1 MQRVPVINK
10 EGYPLMPTKP
20 SRARR
25 WLKSGK
31 AVIWKNKLNVFAI
44 QLTVDA
50 AKGDTQPVVV
60 GIDPGKL
67 FTGIAIQSKQC
78 THWLGHLY
86 LPFQKIKGRLE
97 QRRMMRR
104 GRRGRRI
111 NRNISFN
118 QRAHRQVRFDNR
130 RSKKIPPSIKAN
142 RDLEYRVLNLLSNI
156 FPLLEVV
163 VETIKARGNKAFSPV
178 IVAQKWQLNRLSKD
192 YMVRVKEG
200 WETAQL
206 RTQLGLKKQ
215 KNNKSDA
222 VIETHAVDGI
232 ALACSEFVKYQITSL
247 NSRGWVGEVNITPCP
262 LTVIR
267 RPPISRRQ
275 LHLMVPSAGNKRR
288 KYGGTV
294 TRHGLRKGDYVEAT
308 QGKKT
313 VKGWVSGD
321 TKTQVSVSDANWK
334 RLGQFSKNKVRLI
347 HRSIGLIVA
356 GRLLLPV
363 AFFLRVINRRGF

>member
-31 AVIWKNKLNVFAI
+31 AIIWKNKLNVFAI

-50 AKGDTQPVVV
+50 DCDTQTVVV

-67 FTGIAIQSKQC
+67 FTGIAVQSQKC

-86 LPFQKIKGRLE
+86 LPFQKIKDRLE
-97 QRRMMRR
+97 QRRMMRSC
-104 GRRGRRI
+104 RRGRRI
-111 NRNISFN
+111 NRKVPFS
-118 QRAHRQVRFDNR
+118 QRAHRQARFDNR
-130 RSKKIPPSIKAN
+130 RQCKIPPSIKAN
-142 RDLEYRVLNLLSNI
+142 RNLEYRVLDLLSNI

-163 VETIKARGNKAFSPV
+163 IETVKARGDKAFSPV
-178 IVAQKWQLNRLSKD
+178 MVAQKWQLNRLSED

-215 KNNKSDA
+215 KTNKSDA

-232 ALACSEFVKYQITSL
+232 ALACSKFIKYQITSL
-247 NSRGWVGEVNITPCP
+247 NSRNWVGQVNITPCP
-262 LTVIR
+262 LTAIR

-275 LHLMVPSAGNKRR
+275 LHLMVPGKGNKRR

-294 TRHGLRKGDYVEAT
+294 TRHGLRKGDFVEAT

-313 VKGWVSGD
+313 VRGWVSGD

-347 HRSIGLIVA
+347 QRSIGLIA
-356 GRLLLPV
+356 TQQ
-363 AFFLRVINRRGF
+363 

>member
-1 MQRVPVINK
+1 MRGNFHVPFCRRVEV
-10 EGYPLMPTKP
+10 
-20 SRARR
+20 
-25 WLKSGK
+25 
-31 AVIWKNKLNVFAI
+31 
-44 QLTVDA
+44 
-50 AKGDTQPVVV
+50 GDN
-60 GIDPGKL
+60 L
-67 FTGIAIQSKQC
+67 FDSIGIAIQSRNC

-86 LPFQKIKGRLE
+86 LPFQKIKDRME

-111 NRNISFN
+111 NRKVPFC
-118 QRAHRQVRFDNR
+118 QRAHRQARFDNR
-130 RSKKIPPSIKAN
+130 RQCKIPPSIKAN
-142 RDLEYRVLNLLSNI
+142 RNLEYRVLEVLSNI

-163 VETIKARGNKAFSPV
+163 IETIKARGDKAFSPV
-178 IVAQKWQLNRLSKD
+178 MVAQKWQLNRLSKD
-192 YMVRVKEG
+192 YMVQVKEG

-206 RTQLGLKKQ
+206 RTLLGLKKQ
-215 KNNKSDA
+215 KTNKSDA

-247 NSRGWVGEVNITPCP
+247 NSRAWVGEVNITPCP

-275 LHLMVPSAGNKRR
+275 LHLMVPSIGNKRR

-294 TRHGLRKGDYVEAT
+294 TRHGLRKGDFVEAT
-308 QGKKT
+308 LGKKT
-313 VKGWVSGD
+313 VRGWVSGD

-347 HRSIGLIVA
+347 QRSIGLIA
-356 GRLLLPV
+356 TQQ
-363 AFFLRVINRRGF
+363 

>member
-10 EGYPLMPTKP
+10 EGYPAMPTKP

-25 WLKSGK
+25 WLKNGK
-31 AVIWKNKLNVFAI
+31 AIIWKNRLNVFAI
-44 QLTVDA
+44 QLTQDA
-50 AKGDTQPVVV
+50 DCDTQPVVV

-67 FTGIAIQSKQC
+67 FTGVAIQSKAC

-86 LPFQKIKGRLE
+86 LPFQKVKDRLE

-104 GRRGRRI
+104 SRRGRRI
-111 NRNISFN
+111 NRKIAFY
-118 QRAHRQVRFDNR
+118 QRAHRQKRFDNR
-130 RSKKIPPSIKAN
+130 RQSKIPPSIKAN
-142 RDLEYRVLNLLSNI
+142 RDLEYRVLDLLSNI

-163 VETIKARGNKAFSPV
+163 VEAVKARGNKAFSPV
-178 IVAQKWQLNRLSKD
+178 MVAQRWQLDRLSKD

-222 VIETHAVDGI
+222 VKETHAVDGI
-232 ALACSEFVKYQITSL
+232 ALACSEFTKYQITSL
-247 NSRGWVGEVNITPCP
+247 NSKGWVGSVNITPCP

-275 LHLMVPSAGNKRR
+275 LHLMVPIIGNKRR

-294 TRHGLRKGDYVEAT
+294 TRHGLRKGDFVEAT
-308 QGKKT
+308 RGKKT

-321 TKTQVSVSDANWK
+321 TKTQVSVSNANWK

-347 HRSIGLIVA
+347 HRSIGLIVT
-356 GRLLLPV
+356 V
-363 AFFLRVINRRGF
+363 Q

>member
-1 MQRVPVINK
+1 MQRVPVISK

-31 AVIWKNKLNVFAI
+31 AVIWRNKLNVFAI
-44 QLTVDA
+44 QLTFDA
-50 AKGDTQPVVV
+50 DCDRQPVVV

-67 FTGIAIQSKQC
+67 FTGIAVQSKQC
-78 THWLGHLY
+78 THWLGHLF
-86 LPFQKIKGRLE
+86 LPFQKIKDRLE

-111 NRNISFN
+111 NRNIPFS
-118 QRAHRQVRFDNR
+118 QRAHRQARFDNR

-163 VETIKARGNKAFSPV
+163 AETVKARGDKAFSPV
-178 IVAQKWQLNRLSKD
+178 MVAQKWQLSRLRKE
-192 YMVRVKEG
+192 YMVQVKEG

-215 KNNKSDA
+215 KTNKADA

-247 NSRGWVGEVNITPCP
+247 NSRGWVGSVNITHCP

-275 LHLMVPSAGNKRR
+275 LHLMVPSKGNKRR

-294 TRHGLRKGDYVEAT
+294 TLHGLRKGDYVEAT

-321 TKTQVSVSDANWK
+321 TKTQVSVSDASWK

-347 HRSIGLIVA
+347 HRSIGLIVTGA
-356 GRLLLPV
+356 KVGGQSTLS
-363 AFFLRVINRRGF
+363 ATFRG

>member
-1 MQRVPVINK
+1 MQRVPVISK

-25 WLKSGK
+25 WLQSGK
-31 AVIWKNKLNVFAI
+31 AVIWRNKLNVFAI
-44 QLTVDA
+44 QLTLEADCN
-50 AKGDTQPVVV
+50 TQHVVV

-86 LPFQKIKGRLE
+86 LPFQKVKDRLE

-111 NRNISFN
+111 NRKVIFF
-118 QRAHRQVRFDNR
+118 QRAHRQKRFNNR
-130 RSKKIPPSIKAN
+130 RQNKIPPSIKAN
-142 RDLEYRVLNLLSNI
+142 RDLEYRVLDLLSNI

-163 VETIKARGNKAFSPV
+163 VETVKAQGDKAFSPV
-178 IVAQKWQLNRLSKD
+178 MVAHLWQLNRLNKD
-192 YMVRVKEG
+192 YKVRVKEG

-232 ALACSEFVKYQITSL
+232 ALACSEFIKYQITSL
-247 NSRGWVGEVNITPCP
+247 NSRSWVGEVNITPCP

-275 LHLMVPSAGNKRR
+275 LHLMVPLKGNKRR

-294 TRHGLRKGDYVEAT
+294 TRHKLRKGDFVEAT

-347 HRSIGLIVA
+347 HRSIGLIVT
-356 GRLLLPV
+356 GS
-363 AFFLRVINRRGF
+363 

>member
-1 MQRVPVINK
+1 MQRVPVISK
-10 EGYPLMPTKP
+10 EGLPLMPTKP

-31 AVIWKNKLNVFAI
+31 AIIWKNKLNVFAI
-44 QLTVDA
+44 QLTFGADC
-50 AKGDTQPVVV
+50 DTQPVVV

-67 FTGIAIQSKQC
+67 FTGIAIQSKTC

-86 LPFQKIKGRLE
+86 LPFQKIKDRLE

-111 NRNISFN
+111 DRKMPFS
-118 QRAHRQVRFDNR
+118 QRAHRQKRFNNR
-130 RSKKIPPSIKAN
+130 RQNKIPPSIKAN
-142 RDLEYRVLNLLSNI
+142 RDLEYRVLDLLSDI

-163 VETIKARGNKAFSPV
+163 IETVKARGDKAFSPV
-178 IVAQKWQLNRLSKD
+178 MVAQKWQLNRLSKD

-247 NSRGWVGEVNITPCP
+247 NSRNWVGEINIAPCS

-275 LHLMVPSAGNKRR
+275 LHLMVPSIGNKRR

-294 TRHGLRKGDYVEAT
+294 TRHGLRKGDFVEAT

-321 TKTQVSVSDANWK
+321 TKTQISVSDANWK

-347 HRSIGLIVA
+347 HRSIGLIVTQQ
-356 GRLLLPV
+356 
-363 AFFLRVINRRGF
+363 

>member
-1 MQRVPVINK
+1 MQRVAVINK
-10 EGYPLMPTKP
+10 EGFPLMPTKP

-31 AVIWKNKLNVFAI
+31 AIIWKNKLNVFAV
-44 QLTVDA
+44 QLVIDA
-50 AKGDTQPVVV
+50 DCDTQPVVV

-67 FTGIAIQSKQC
+67 YTGLAVQSKKC
-78 THWLGHLY
+78 THWLGHIY
-86 LPFQKIKGRLE
+86 LPFQKIKDRLE

-111 NRNISFN
+111 NRNIPYS
-118 QRAHRQVRFDNR
+118 QRAHRQARFDNR

-142 RDLEYRVLNLLSNI
+142 RDLEYRILDLLSDI

-163 VETIKARGNKAFSPV
+163 VETVKARGNKAFSPV
-178 IVAQKWQLNRLSKD
+178 MVAQKWQINRLQKD
-192 YMVRVKEG
+192 YIVQVKEG

-206 RTQLGLKKQ
+206 RTQLKLKKQ
-215 KNNKSDA
+215 KTNKADA

-232 ALACSEFVKYQITSL
+232 ALASSQFINYQITNL
-247 NSRGWVGEVNITPCP
+247 NSRGWVGEVNITPCK

-275 LHLMVPSAGNKRR
+275 LHLMVPSKDGKRR

-294 TRHGLRKGDYVEAT
+294 TRHGLRKGDYVEAR
-308 QGKKT
+308 QGDKT
-313 VKGWVSGD
+313 VTGWVSGD
-321 TKTQVSVSDANWK
+321 TKTQVSVSDQNWK

-347 HRSIGLIVA
+347 HRSIGLIVT
-356 GRLLLPV
+356 GQ
-363 AFFLRVINRRGF
+363 

>member
-1 MQRVPVINK
+1 MQRVPVISK

-25 WLKSGK
+25 WLISGK
-31 AVIWKNKLNVFAI
+31 AVIWRNKLNVFAI
-44 QLTVDA
+44 QLTADA
-50 AKGDTQPVVV
+50 DCDTQPVVV

-67 FTGIAIQSKQC
+67 YTGITIQSKNC

-86 LPFQKIKGRLE
+86 LPFQKIKDRLE

-104 GRRGRRI
+104 GRRSRRI
-111 NRNISFN
+111 NRKVSFN
-118 QRAHRQVRFDNR
+118 QRAHRQARFDNR
-130 RSKKIPPSIKAN
+130 RQCKIPPSIKAN
-142 RDLEYRVLNLLSNI
+142 RDLEYRILDLLSHI

-163 VETIKARGNKAFSPV
+163 IETVKAQGNKAFSPV
-178 IVAQKWQLNRLSKD
+178 MVAQKWQLNRLKKD

-200 WETAQL
+200 WETAKL

-222 VIETHAVDGI
+222 VIETHAIDGI

-247 NSRGWVGEVNITPCP
+247 NSRGWVGEVNITPCS

-275 LHLMVPSAGNKRR
+275 LHLMVPNKGNKRR

-294 TRHGLRKGDYVEAT
+294 TRHGLRKGDFVEAT
-308 QGKKT
+308 QGKKIF
-313 VKGWVSGD
+313 KGWVSGD

-347 HRSIGLIVA
+347 HRSIGLIVS
-356 GRLLLPV
+356 GS
-363 AFFLRVINRRGF
+363 

>member
-31 AVIWKNKLNVFAI
+31 AVIWRNKLNIFAI

-50 AKGDTQPVVV
+50 DCNTQPIVV

-67 FTGIAIQSKQC
+67 FTGIAIQSKKC
-78 THWLGHLY
+78 THWLGHLF
-86 LPFQKIKGRLE
+86 LPFQKVKDRME
-97 QRRMMRR
+97 QRAMLRR

-111 NRNISFN
+111 NRKVSFS
-118 QRAHRQVRFDNR
+118 QRAHRQARFDNR
-130 RSKKIPPSIKAN
+130 RQCKIPPSIKAN
-142 RDLEYRVLNLLSNI
+142 RDLEYRVLDLLSNI

-163 VETIKARGNKAFSPV
+163 IETVKARGDKAFSPV
-178 IVAQKWQLNRLSKD
+178 MVAQKWQIKRLEKD
-192 YMVRVKEG
+192 YQVRLKEG
-200 WETAQL
+200 WKTAQL

-215 KNNKSDA
+215 KINKADA

-232 ALACSEFVKYQITSL
+232 ALACSEFIEYRITSL
-247 NSRGWVGEVNITPCP
+247 NTRAWVGEVNITPCP

-275 LHLMVPSAGNKRR
+275 LHLMVPSIGNKRR
-288 KYGGTV
+288 RYGGTV
-294 TRHGLRKGDYVEAT
+294 TRHGLRKGDLVEAT
-308 QGKKT
+308 QGKRT
-313 VKGWVSGD
+313 VRGWVSGD
-321 TKTQVSVSDANWK
+321 TARQISVSDTNWK
-334 RLGQFSKNKVRLI
+334 RLGQFSKNKVRLY
-347 HRSIGLIVA
+347 HRSIGLIVTQQ
-356 GRLLLPV
+356 
-363 AFFLRVINRRGF
+363 

>member
-1 MQRVPVINK
+1 MQRVPVISK

-25 WLKSGK
+25 WLQSGK
-31 AVIWKNKLNVFAI
+31 AVVWRNKLNVFAV

-50 AKGDTQPVVV
+50 DCNTQPVVV
-60 GIDPGKL
+60 GMDPGKL

-86 LPFQKIKGRLE
+86 LPLQKIKDRLE

-111 NRNISFN
+111 NRKLPYS
-118 QRAHRQVRFDNR
+118 QHAHRQKRFDNR
-130 RSKKIPPSIKAN
+130 RQCKVPPSIKAN
-142 RDLEYRVLNLLSNI
+142 RDLEYRVLDLLSNI
-156 FPLLEVV
+156 FPLVEVV
-163 VETIKARGNKAFSPV
+163 VEVVKARGNKGFSPV
-178 IVAQKWQLNRLSKD
+178 MAAQKWQLKRLSKD
-192 YMVRVKEG
+192 YMVRTKQG

-206 RTQLGLKKQ
+206 RTRLGLKKQ
-215 KNNKSDA
+215 KDNKSDA
-222 VIETHAVDGI
+222 VIATHAVDGI
-232 ALACSEFVKYQITSL
+232 ALACSEFIRYGITSF
-247 NSRGWVGEVNITPCP
+247 NSRGWIGQVNLTPCP

-275 LHLMVPSAGNKRR
+275 LHLMVPSKGGKRR

-294 TRHGLRKGDYVEAT
+294 TRHGLRKGDFVEAT
-308 QGKKT
+308 QGSKT
-313 VKGWVSGD
+313 ATGWVSGD

-334 RLGQFSKNKVRLI
+334 RLGQFSKNKGRLI
-347 HRSIGLIVA
+347 RWSVGLIIT
-356 GRLLLPV
+356 G
-363 AFFLRVINRRGF
+363 

>member
-10 EGYPLMPTKP
+10 EGYPLMATKP

-25 WLKSGK
+25 WLKNGK
-31 AVIWKNKLNVFAI
+31 AVIWRNKLNVFAI

-50 AKGDTQPVVV
+50 DCDTQPVVV

-67 FTGIAIQSKQC
+67 FTGIAVQSKKC

-86 LPFQKIKGRLE
+86 LPFQKIKDRLE

-111 NRNISFN
+111 NRKVPFT
-118 QRAHRQVRFDNR
+118 QRAHRQARFDNR
-130 RSKKIPPSIKAN
+130 RQCKIPPSIKAN
-142 RDLEYRVLNLLSNI
+142 RNLEYRILDLLRDI

-163 VETIKARGNKAFSPV
+163 IETIKARGNKAFSPV
-178 IVAQKWQLNRLSKD
+178 MVAQKWQLNRLSKD
-192 YMVRVKEG
+192 YIVRVKEG

-215 KNNKSDA
+215 KTTKSDA

-247 NSRGWVGEVNITPCP
+247 NSRNWVGSVNITPCR

-275 LHLMVPSAGNKRR
+275 LHLMVPSKGNKRR

-294 TRHGLRKGDYVEAT
+294 TRHELRKGDFVQAI
-308 QGKKT
+308 QGKRT

-321 TKTQVSVSDANWK
+321 TQTQVSVSDANWK

-347 HRSIGLIVA
+347 HRSIGLIVT
-356 GRLLLPV
+356 G
-363 AFFLRVINRRGF
+363 